1 MSPLEWYRQLEQQL
15 NRLIGP
21 VKFSAAINLKLER
34 ITHLL
39 ALLGHPHLAY
49 PTLHVGG
56 TSGKGS
62 TATMLAAI
70 LTAAGY
76 KTGLHTSPHL
86 QLFNE
91 RHQIDGYV
99 APTSSL
105 AHLLDAMQP
114 ALAQVAADLP
124 WGWPSYFE
132 AQVALSF
139 LWFARQEV
147 DVAVVEVGLGGS
159 LDATNVIPARVAVL
173 TNVGL
178 DHTNI
183 LGDTVE
189 QIAADKVGI
198 IKPGQIVVTGVTQPS
213 VRAIVAARCA
223 AVGATWQLVTE
234 PAACELALA
243 GDFQR
248 HNAALAMAAAQAF
261 VGDVLP
267 PATLAHGL
275 RQARLPGRLEVVAER
290 PLTILDGAHNPDK
303 MAAAAAAL
311 EVAYPDRRRIVVMG
325 MKSDKA
331 LEDVLPLALA
341 RAEVLV
347 ATQFYVKGLWQPI
360 PAADLA
366 RLAQRVAPHVT
377 VYVVDDPLQ
386 ATALAQSLARPQ
398 DMVWITGSLYLVGDV
413 RELWFPT
420 SALIAQAEH
429 GLAGALTLPPAG
441 QQTQDGL

>member
-1 MSPLEWYRQLEQQL
+1 MSPLEWYRHLEQQL

-76 KTGLHTSPHL
+76 KTALHTSPHL
-86 QLFNE
+86 QIFNE
-91 RHQIDGYV
+91 RHQIDGWV
-99 APTSSL
+99 APTSTL
-105 AHLLDAMQP
+105 ARLLDEMQP
-114 ALAQVAADLP
+114 ALMQVGADLP
-124 WGWPSYFE
+124 WGLPSYFE

-147 DVAVVEVGLGGS
+147 DVAVVEVGLGGT

-198 IKPGQIVVTGVTQPS
+198 IKPGQIVITGVTQPS
-213 VRAIVAARCA
+213 VRALVAARCA
-223 AVGATWQLVTE
+223 AVGATLWEVTE
-234 PAACELALA
+234 PTAYDLPLA

-248 HNAALAMAAAQAF
+248 RNAAQAIAAAQAF
-261 VGDVLP
+261 VGETLP
-267 PATLAHGL
+267 PATLQAGL
-275 RQARLPGRLEVVAER
+275 RQARLPGRLEVVAEE

-311 EVAYPDRRRIVVMG
+311 VAAYPHQRRIVVMG

-331 LEDVLPLALA
+331 IQEVLPLALA
-341 RAEVLV
+341 QAEVLV
-347 ATQFYVKGLWQPI
+347 ATQFYVKGLWQPM
-360 PAADLA
+360 PAAGLA
-366 RLAQRVAPHVT
+366 EVAQRLAPHVT
-377 VYVVDDPLQ
+377 PYVVPDPLQ
-386 ATALAQSLARPQ
+386 AVALAQSLARPT
-398 DMVWITGSLYLVGDV
+398 DMVWVTGSLYLVGDV

-420 SALIAQAEH
+420 PALVAQAEK
-429 GLAGALTLPPAG
+429 GLTGALTLPPAG
-441 QQTQDGL
+441 EP